1 MEKLIQQLRDRRIAV
16 TPQRLAVMA
25 ALQGRRD
32 HPTADHLYQEVR
44 RQLPAISFN
53 TVYKTLEILCQQGM
67 VIKVNPL
74 HAMARY
80 DGETGR
86 HAHLICRQCHQIID
100 LDWEGLEVPTLP
112 AESLQGFQIE
122 HPSLTFWGLCPR
134 CQTSASQSHEE
145 NEHGNSSGTGI
156 SV

>member
-1 MEKLIQQLRDRRIAV
+1 MEKLIQQLRERRIAV

-32 HPTADHLYQEVR
+32 HPTADHIYQEVR

-74 HAMARY
+74 HAVARY

-100 LDWEGLEVPTLP
+100 LDWEGLEVPALP
-112 AESLQGFQIE
+112 AEALQGFQIE

-134 CQTSASQSHEE
+134 CQPREPHEE
-145 NEHGNSSGTGI
+145 DEHGDSSRTGI
-156 SV
+156 SL

>member
-1 MEKLIQQLRDRRIAV
+1 MENLIQQLRDRRIAV

-25 ALQGRRD
+25 VLQNRRD
-32 HPTADHLYQEVR
+32 HPSADHIYQEVR

-74 HAMARY
+74 HAVARY
-80 DGETGR
+80 DGATGR

-100 LDWEGLEVPTLP
+100 LDWEGSEVPALP
-112 AESLQGFQIE
+112 TEELRGFKIE
-122 HPSLTFWGLCPR
+122 HPSLTFWGLCTQ
-134 CQTSASQSHEE
+134 CQPSESPEGDP
-145 NEHGNSSGTGI
+145 HGDISRTGI
-156 SV
+156 SL

>member
-1 MEKLIQQLRDRRIAV
+1 MENLIQQLRDRRIAV

-25 ALQGRRD
+25 ALRSRRD

-53 TVYKTLEILCQQGM
+53 TVYKTLEILCQRGM

-74 HAMARY
+74 HAVARY

-86 HAHLICRQCHQIID
+86 HAHLICRQCHHIID
-100 LDWEGLEVPTLP
+100 LDWEASEVPSLP
-112 AESLQGFQIE
+112 AEALHGFQIE
-122 HPSLTFWGLCPR
+122 NPSLTFWGLCPR
-134 CQTSASQSHEE
+134 CQQPDSHEE
-145 NEHGNSSGTGI
+145 D
-156 SV
+156 

>member
-25 ALQGRRD
+25 VLQSRRD
-32 HPTADHLYQEVR
+32 HPTADHIYQEVR

-74 HAMARY
+74 HAVARY

-100 LDWEGLEVPTLP
+100 LDWEDSEVPTLP
-112 AESLQGFQIE
+112 AEALQGFQIE
-122 HPSLTFWGLCPR
+122 HPSLTLWGLCPR
-134 CQTSASQSHEE
+134 CQIPEAPEE
-145 NEHGNSSGTGI
+145 DYHGDSSRPGI
-156 SV
+156 SL

>member
-1 MEKLIQQLRDRRIAV
+1 MENLIQQLRDRRIAV

-100 LDWEGLEVPTLP
+100 LDWEGLEVPALP
-112 AESLQGFQIE
+112 AESLQTL
-122 HPSLTFWGLCPR
+122 HRYSCP
-134 CQTSASQSHEE
+134 TA
-145 NEHGNSSGTGI
+145 I
-156 SV
+156 AMLVLLV

>member
-1 MEKLIQQLRDRRIAV
+1 MENLIQQLRDRRIAV

-25 ALQGRRD
+25 ALQSRRD
-32 HPTADHLYQEVR
+32 HPTADHIYQEVR

-74 HAMARY
+74 HAVARY

-86 HAHLICRQCHQIID
+86 HAHLICRQCHRIID
-100 LDWEGLEVPTLP
+100 LALEGSEVPALP
-112 AESLQGFQIE
+112 EGALQGFQIE
-122 HPSLTFWGLCPR
+122 HPSLTFGGPWPR
-134 CQTSASQSHEE
+134 CHTL
-145 NEHGNSSGTGI
+145 EHHARD
-156 SV
+156 